1 MADKQPIVMRLSFDP
16 TKTVPEAVDNDLALV
31 FANDTARTIYLLWRR
46 NHIIDQH
53 FPRFCLEVA
62 KRIKESKPRI
72 PEGLADCFPRWC
84 GLVLR
89 DMVEF
94 AEVLGPFLTG
104 EREITY
110 VIEERHKKER

>member
-1 MADKQPIVMRLSFDP
+1 MEDKQRIVMRLSFDP
-16 TKTVPEAVDNDLALV
+16 TKVVPEAVDNDLALV

-62 KRIKESKPRI
+62 KRIEKLKPRI
-72 PEGLADCFPRWC
+72 PEEYARCFPR
-84 GLVLR
+84 GSGPIHDDILR
-89 DMVEF
+89 F

-104 EREITY
+104 EKEITY
-110 VIEERHKKER
+110 VIAE